1 MAALL
6 CTEEEACDRME
17 HRFTFVDEE
26 ATEFVQ
32 SVHAEKCVGKGDDK
46 VLESFTKEAGT
57 AGSVNEQFAR
67 HLRTVRTRL
76 REARGVPHR
85 APVRF
90 KGDKAVSVE
99 EAKALVPEGYG
110 IYRIEDDGRWRA
122 RLARKDLEWS
132 RSKSWGPSGEEVVA
146 LRFVLQKC
154 WERHSL
160 LTGEKCW
167 VLDLFEPGNSPEAGP
182 NAPAAAAASGSVST
196 SSSTGTAAASSGSG
210 APLVAGRKRQ
220 RRPPAAAAASGSAA
234 PRVAGGF
241 MPNPNT
247 GTGDNVPLL
256 VRVPSAG
263 SGTAQSP
270 SDGAGSAVGKAT
282 SGVKRIRSPANA
294 VPKGPVHTKGKAAPK
309 SLSPK

>member
-182 NAPAAAAASGSVST
+182 NAPAAAAASGS
-196 SSSTGTAAASSGSG
+196 
-210 APLVAGRKRQ
+210 
-220 RRPPAAAAASGSAA
+220 AA